1 MADKMTQKDFFKAII
16 VKLGGT
22 VDGEVKDISNEDI
35 VEFAEGRIAQLAKKS
50 SSRKNSAKNE
60 ENENL
65 KAVIADVLA
74 DGGRKTVTEIMKAN
88 ATLSELSNQKVSA
101 LLRQMKEDGVVDKVK
116 DKKATLFFAV

>member
-1 MADKMTQKDFFKAII
+1 MADTKMTQKDFFNEII
-16 VKLGGT
+16 ALAKEN
-22 VDGEVKDISNEDI
+22 DREDI

-50 SSRKNSAKNE
+50 SNRKNSAKNE

-88 ATLSELSNQKVSA
+88 ATLGELSNQKVSA
-101 LLRQMKEDGVVDKVK
+101 LLRQMIADGVADKVK
-116 DKKATLFFAV
+116 DKKATLFFTV